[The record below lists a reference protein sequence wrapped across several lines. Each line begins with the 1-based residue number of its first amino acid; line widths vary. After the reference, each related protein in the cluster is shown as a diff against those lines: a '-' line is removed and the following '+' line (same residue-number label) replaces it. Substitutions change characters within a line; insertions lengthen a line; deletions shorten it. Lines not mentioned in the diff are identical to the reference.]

1 MCQYQSPNS
10 SSPLSLLGVHR
21 FVLYVE
27 QWFSTRG
34 SFAAKETLGSV
45 WRSFS
50 LYYWYYWHLMD
61 RGQGYC

>member
-1 MCQYQSPNS
+1 MCQSQSPDS

-27 QWFSTRG
+27 QWFSMRG

-50 LYYWYYWHLMD
+50 LYYRYYWHLMG